1 MPVWT
6 ATRIAMLFHLR
17 ESGMGFSQ
25 IGRRMGITKNAAIG
39 KHRRLSRE
47 KQGLP
52 PDYKQPI
59 KRKSTTK
66 KHYRKK
72 VVHLPHP
79 EPPPPKEFVLKKTK
93 KVEVIVEL
101 PVHPIPAHEKRA
113 MVKALFKL
121 HEKVQQLSR
130 MECNYPIGQPSKPD
144 FTYCFAPVTQYGKS
158 YCDEHC
164 DLCFSKPAPRVKR
177 PNYAPSGSGR
187 RFR

>member
-1 MPVWT
+1 MTQINDYRYFEVTVLIGIPNYTPDQDTMDPTLYVT
-6 ATRIAMLFHLR
+6 VDSDAVEL
-17 ESGMGFSQ
+17 GM
-25 IGRRMGITKNAAIG
+25 T
-39 KHRRLSRE
+39 E
-47 KQGLP
+47 
-52 PDYKQPI
+52 
-59 KRKSTTK
+59 
-66 KHYRKK
+66 
-72 VVHLPHP
+72 
-79 EPPPPKEFVLKKTK
+79 PKEFVLKKTK

-101 PVHPIPAHEKRA
+101 PVHPIPAQEKRA
-113 MVKALFKL
+113 MVKALSKL

-164 DLCFSKPAPRVKR
+164 DLCFSKPASRVKR